1 MFTLQSPS
9 LQSLQYVTNGLQDF
23 PGERPVQV
31 ALWLRYSHTSP
42 SYVKPV
48 TLQLGRVLGM
58 MRNGRPF
65 VSLKASRQ
73 CATLYSGRISRTQA
87 IPHGKISPPTASHSY
102 TRSSCGRK
110 TQKNIHNPT
119 HAISALTSE
128 QAAVWDATLV
138 HRNGYSRAAMH
149 TEKVYLV
156 CRCVDTSRRWK
167 GSAFTQVN
175 PGLVEANIHQL
186 THATTPT
193 FCQSWRMG
201 DRNVSRVKITSP
213 KQLPSV
219 DRTQIQGSVHKS
231 LRSKPFH
238 PPMHQDQHIRR
249 LVPASANLYMKDEL
263 AEDLA
268 TADVR
273 TKVPRPD
280 PGMRNHGLRVT
291 SDLCP
296 VRRYD
301 IGDRGCPTVQT
312 PRTGTPAL

>member
-1 MFTLQSPS
+1 MTGRDEDDSSCPPGPSLCHELTPSRLNLLCSPVSFHRARNNCSDDLATNVLNITDMASRKFHTEKGTAANWEYLVLYILRAKRKAKSENSNPSLSRWFTLKD
-9 LQSLQYVTNGLQDF
+9 DF
-23 PGERPVQV
+23 PGERSVQV
-31 ALWLRYSHTSP
+31 ALWLRYSRTSP

-48 TLQLGRVLGM
+48 TSAARAGLRDDEEW
-58 MRNGRPF
+58 
-65 VSLKASRQ
+65 S
-73 CATLYSGRISRTQA
+73 TIS
-87 IPHGKISPPTASHSY
+87 
-102 TRSSCGRK
+102 RSSCGRK

-201 DRNVSRVKITSP
+201 DR
-213 KQLPSV
+213 
-219 DRTQIQGSVHKS
+219 
-231 LRSKPFH
+231 
-238 PPMHQDQHIRR
+238 
-249 LVPASANLYMKDEL
+249 SA
-263 AEDLA
+263 
-268 TADVR
+268 
-273 TKVPRPD
+273 
-280 PGMRNHGLRVT
+280 H
-291 SDLCP
+291 
-296 VRRYD
+296 
-301 IGDRGCPTVQT
+301 
-312 PRTGTPAL
+312 